1 MLEHL
6 HRQVCNSGQRRLK
19 QQQGKCCSA
28 QGLAATYHPQD
39 SPVSLLSLAG
49 LSPCP
54 LPAIPTSSGFQRA
67 HLPIS
72 PGCSCWETALREGN
86 PLINRRGCCCLWG
99 AVWLQ
104 CSWCTLMGQSNRAG
118 RCAARSVPVS
128 GSVRSK
134 ITSIVERKRNL
145 VGELMGFFFFF
156 NFNYFQRICLSVN
169 IILS

>member
-19 QQQGKCCSA
+19 QQQLGKACIV
-28 QGLAATYHPQD
+28 QGLAAAHHLQD

-49 LSPCP
+49 LSPRP
-54 LPAIPTSSGFQRA
+54 LPAIPTSSGFRRA

-72 PGCSCWETALREGN
+72 PSCSCWETVPWEGN

-99 AVWLQ
+99 AVWLR
-104 CSWCTLMGQSNRAG
+104 CSCCMLMGQSNRAG

-145 VGELMGFFFFF
+145 VGELIL

-169 IILS
+169 IMLS